1 VQGTSPCTTFQKEGY
16 GEDDFHYPTS
26 ELSHYQQEQIMII
39 IGELINASRK
49 AVGKAIEEQDA
60 AAIQQLAKDQT
71 AAGADYIDVNAGIF
85 VGREPEYLKWL
96 VEMVQEVTDKPC
108 AIDSPDPKA
117 IQAGLSAHKGTPPM
131 INSISLEKERYENL
145 MPIIAGTDYRVIAL
159 CMSDSGMPET
169 MDDRLRI
176 ADQLVTGLTQKNVKI
191 ENIFVDPLVQPVSV
205 NNSFGV
211 EFLSAVEQITKRF
224 PGIHTACGLSN
235 ISYGLP
241 ARKFLNQTF
250 MVMAIGK
257 GLDGAIVNPLD
268 KKMMANIL
276 AAEALAGR
284 DNFCMKYLK
293 AYRAGQFEI

>member
-1 VQGTSPCTTFQKEGY
+1 
-16 GEDDFHYPTS
+16 
-26 ELSHYQQEQIMII
+26 MII

-49 AVGKAIEEQDA
+49 AIGAAIEAQDA
-60 AAIQQLAKDQT
+60 AAIQQVAKDQD

-85 VGREPEYLKWL
+85 VGKEPEYLKWL
-96 VEMVQEVTDKPC
+96 VETVQAVSDKPC

-117 IQAGLSAHKGTPPM
+117 IQAGLSAHRGTPM

-145 MPIIAGTDYRVIAL
+145 MPIIAGTDMKVIAL
-159 CMSDSGMPET
+159 CMSDEGMPET
-169 MDDRLRI
+169 VEDRLKI
-176 ADQLVTGLTQKNVKI
+176 ADKLVNGLVQKNVKV
-191 ENIFVDPLVQPVSV
+191 ENIFVDPLVQPMSV

-211 EFLSAVEQITKRF
+211 EFLSAVEAIMKKF

-241 ARKFLNQTF
+241 ARKFMNQTF

-268 KKMMANIL
+268 KKMMANIV
-276 AAEALAGR
+276 AAEALVGK
-284 DNFCMKYLK
+284 DNFCMNYLK
-293 AYRAGQFEI
+293 AFRAKMFEF